1 MSRAP
6 FQTRSRTLT
15 FGPTD
20 LTPTATRLTLTI
32 THAFYIQPRARTLTR
47 AHDHMPYRT
56 GHDTTSRS
64 TTEAL
69 RGWFI
74 REFQTA
80 ARFCGLSTA
89 EIQSH
94 SLRSGGAT
102 AYLQA
107 GADPYIIL
115 HSINTFPLS
124 CSNPRG
130 GPQFIIQR
138 MGRWRSWC
146 WMMYTWAST
155 LHIQNAM
162 ESIATCNHNANPVN
176 LDEVRW

>member
-1 MSRAP
+1 MLTAISHASEHTSP
-6 FQTRSRTLT
+6 VLYISCTLPNT
-15 FGPTD
+15 LSYSHPSFGPTD

-32 THAFYIQPRARTLTR
+32 THAFYTQPRARTLTR

-89 EIQSH
+89 ETQSH

-107 GADPYIIL
+107 GADPY
-115 HSINTFPLS
+115 
-124 CSNPRG
+124 
-130 GPQFIIQR
+130 IIQR